1 MSADT
6 TPPRGDWFGRIF
18 VALLIAACLVLS
30 LQVVR
35 LSRQV
40 VQLNHKLREAINRPA
55 ASAITVGESMP
66 SLIALDASSAE
77 ALLSGVNALALREGR
92 LATVLI
98 ATSGACPV
106 CQQSMPI
113 YASLAAR
120 HAGTGVALVAIQVD
134 AKSATDLK
142 TAPPGLPLAWVA
154 GGEQTWLRRIDV
166 VPSVLVLDATG
177 TVRAIFKGELDAGQ
191 LEQLETM
198 LRQLSESMR
207 SGGGGDGG

>member
-6 TPPRGDWFGRIF
+6 TPPRGDWFDRIF

-55 ASAITVGESMP
+55 ASAIAVGESMP

-92 LATVLI
+92 IATVLI

-177 TVRAIFKGELDAGQ
+177 TVRAMFKGELDEGQ

-198 LRQLSESMR
+198 LRQLSEAMR
-207 SGGGGDGG
+207 SGSGGDGG